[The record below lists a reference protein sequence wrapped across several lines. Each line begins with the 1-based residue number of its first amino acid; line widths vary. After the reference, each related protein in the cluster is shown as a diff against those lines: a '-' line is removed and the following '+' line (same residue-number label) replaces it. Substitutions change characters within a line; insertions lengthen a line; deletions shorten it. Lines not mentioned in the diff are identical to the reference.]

1 MRGKTGRIG
10 AVREKQKGTD
20 LSVFGY
26 ELPAEL
32 IAQKPPKERDEAR
45 LLGLSRTRDEL
56 RHEKFRD
63 VVKYLERG
71 DVLVLN
77 NSRVMP
83 ARLRG
88 KKRGHGA
95 NIELMLL
102 EESADG
108 RWWTMMRPG
117 KRLPVGD
124 WVELVT
130 HSGERSTLRG
140 VVTEK
145 NEEGHGLIQFS
156 CRGNEIRA
164 TGMNGLQGI
173 LAKEPVGETPL
184 PPYIQR
190 KWDPG
195 EDPEDYQTVY
205 AREMGSVAA
214 PTAGLHWTP
223 ALLEEVK
230 NKGVEIIEVTL
241 HVGAGTFA
249 PVKVQDISSHRMHE
263 ETYEITHEAGE
274 ALNRALQAGS
284 RIIAV
289 GTTSLRVLE
298 GAVISDGSV
307 HHFSPGRGRTD
318 IFIYPPYDFRVTSGL
333 ITNFHLPHSTLLML
347 VSAFAAPGSL
357 EGIERVRGWYEEA
370 IRERYR
376 FFSYGDAMIIL

>member
-1 MRGKTGRIG
+1 MREEQRVIN
-10 AVREKQKGTD
+10 
-20 LSVFGY
+20 LSAFGY

-32 IAQKPPKERDEAR
+32 IAQKPPKRRDEAR
-45 LLGLSRTRDEL
+45 LLGLSRTGNEL

-63 VVKYLERG
+63 VVKYLSSG

-88 KKRGHGA
+88 KKRGTGA

-102 EESADG
+102 EECEDG
-108 RWWTMMRPG
+108 RWWAMLKPG

-156 CRGNEIRA
+156 SQGNEIRA
-164 TGMNGLQGI
+164 TGMDGLQGI

-190 KWDPG
+190 EWDPG

-205 AREMGSVAA
+205 SRELGSVAA

-223 ALLEEVK
+223 ALLEDVRK
-230 NKGVEIIEVTL
+230 MGVEIIEVTL

-249 PVKVQDISSHRMHE
+249 PVKVQNISNHRMHE
-263 ETYEITHEAGE
+263 ETYEITQQASES
-274 ALNRALQAGS
+274 LNRALRSGS

-298 GAVISDGSV
+298 GAVLSDGSGLS
-307 HHFSPGRGRTD
+307 FSSGRGRTD
-318 IFIYPPYDFRVTSGL
+318 IFIYPPYKFRVASGL

-357 EGIERVRGWYEEA
+357 EGIEKVRGWYEEA
-370 IRERYR
+370 IRQRYR